1 MNVQA
6 ILIFVVFLIAVV
18 LMYTKKLNAMLA
30 LPLLALCIG
39 VIAGIPWLDTTSGE
53 STLPGLQTLLF
64 ANGPV
69 RLASTIATFIF
80 GAVLSKFVQNSGI
93 AQATIRKVSELA
105 GDRPLILAIAFYLVM
120 SVFYTT
126 LGGLGTVIM
135 VGSITI
141 PIMISVGISPVMAGS
156 IVLFAVSTGGIFNPT
171 NWSLY
176 MNTFGL
182 STDEIRSYAF
192 FVGAFTL
199 IAGLVM
205 IFLNVKGNKKAAAT
219 WPTPEVG
226 EVERNVAWY
235 AMLTPLV
242 PLLLVMVFKFDIN
255 AALTCGILY
264 CLITTFDKDVLKR
277 LTRSITEGIGDNAG
291 AIFLVVGIGM
301 LLVVVMDAR
310 VTAIIGPAL
319 SAVVPSSA
327 IPYVIFFTILS
338 PLALY
343 RGPLNVWGLGLGIGA
358 VMFATTGLSAMALT
372 AALMSTGQVQGIC
385 DPTNTHNVW
394 TAQETGTDVNDLLKK
409 MLPFV
414 VVVVLASLIVA
425 AVKYF

>member
-1 MNVQA
+1 MQA
-6 ILIFVVFLIAVV
+6 ILILVVFLISVV

-30 LPLLALCIG
+30 LPLLALIIG
-39 VIAGIPWLDTTSGE
+39 VIAGIPWKDTVTADA
-53 STLPGLQTLLF
+53 TLPGLQTLLF
-64 ANGPV
+64 TNGPV

-80 GAVLSKFVQNSGI
+80 GAVLSKFVQNSGV

-105 GDRPLILAIAFYLVM
+105 GDRPLILGIAFFLVM

-135 VGSITI
+135 LGSIAI
-141 PIMISVGISPVMAGS
+141 PIMISVGISPVMAGA
-156 IVLFAVSTGGIFNPT
+156 IVLFAVSTGGCFNPT

-182 STDEIRSYAF
+182 SPDEIRGYSFYL
-192 FVGAFTL
+192 GAFTL

-205 IFLNVKGNKKAAAT
+205 IFFNLRGTAKKAAAA
-219 WPTPEVG
+219 WPTPEAEG
-226 EVERNVAWY
+226 ERKVAWY

-242 PLLLVMVFKFDIN
+242 PLLLTMVFKFDIN
-255 AALTCGILY
+255 AALTIGVLY
-264 CLITTFDKDVLKR
+264 CFITTFDKDSLKR
-277 LTRSITEGIGDNAG
+277 LTRSITEGISDNAG

-301 LLVVVMDAR
+301 LLVVVMDSR

-319 SAVVPSSA
+319 SAVVPNSL
-327 IPYVIFFTILS
+327 IGYVLFFTILA

-343 RGPLNVWGLGLGIGA
+343 RGPLNVWGLGLGIGG
-358 VMFATTGLSAMALT
+358 VLFATTGLSAMALT

-409 MLPFV
+409 MLPYV
-414 VVVVLASLIVA
+414 LAVVLVGLVVASFL
-425 AVKYF
+425 YF

>member
-1 MNVQA
+1 MQA
-6 ILIFVVFLIAVV
+6 ILILIVFLVSVV

-30 LPLLALCIG
+30 LPILALLIG
-39 VIAGIPWLDTTSGE
+39 VIAGIPWGNTVSGDT
-53 STLPGLQTLLF
+53 TLPGLQTLLF
-64 ANGPV
+64 TNGPV

-80 GAVLSKFVQNSGI
+80 GAILSKFVQNSGV

-105 GDRPLILAIAFYLVM
+105 GDRPLILGIAFYLVM

-135 VGSITI
+135 LGSIAI
-141 PIMISVGISPVMAGS
+141 PIMISVGIPPVMAGS
-156 IVLFAVSTGGIFNPT
+156 IMLFAVSTGGCFNPT

-176 MNTFGL
+176 MDTFGL
-182 STDEIRSYAF
+182 TTDEIRSYAF
-192 FVGAFTL
+192 YVGAFTL

-205 IFLNVKGNKKAAAT
+205 IFVNLRGTKKAAAT
-219 WPTPEVG
+219 WPTPEVAD
-226 EVERNVAWY
+226 EPERKVGWY

-255 AALTCGILY
+255 AALTIGILY
-264 CLITTFDKDVLKR
+264 CFITTFDKDSLKR
-277 LTRSITEGIGDNAG
+277 LTRSITEGIADNAG

-301 LLVVVMDAR
+301 LLVVVMDSR

-319 SAVVPSSA
+319 SAVVPKSP
-327 IPYVIFFTILS
+327 IGYVIFFTLLS

-343 RGPLNVWGLGLGIGA
+343 RGPLNVWGLGLGIGG

-394 TAQETGTDVNDLLKK
+394 TAQETGVDVNDLLKK
-409 MLPFV
+409 MLPYV
-414 VVVVLASLIVA
+414 VAVVLASLVVA
-425 AVKYF
+425 AFLYF